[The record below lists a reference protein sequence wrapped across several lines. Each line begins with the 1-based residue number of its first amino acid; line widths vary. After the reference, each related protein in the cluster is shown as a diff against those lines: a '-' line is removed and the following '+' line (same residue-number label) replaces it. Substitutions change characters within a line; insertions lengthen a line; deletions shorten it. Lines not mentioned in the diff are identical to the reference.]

1 MNCCSIIK
9 KEIDFNDRTI
19 YFIEFVPILEGRSV
33 VCLQMSDTAAALK
46 DINQAIKF
54 KRSAELHVNRGVIYQ
69 VNLKSNNFKKIKIIN
84 Y

>member
-1 MNCCSIIK
+1 
-9 KEIDFNDRTI
+9 
-19 YFIEFVPILEGRSV
+19 
-33 VCLQMSDTAAALK
+33 MSDTAAALK
-46 DINQAIKF
+46 DINQAVKF